1 MALRRSERL
10 EELEPEAAP
19 AQASTSMWQSIKN
32 GASSAFQSMSQG
44 TSAAAGAA
52 SSRVAPAAKAAQRGA
67 QRAAGA
73 AQRGAQRT
81 AGAVRSGAGHAADT
95 VQGALGRKH
104 QEEEDLEPMPP
115 PPPEPEWSDEEDADE
130 NTPLWQRG
138 PLGPHRGGKLLQPKL
153 LALAILPFIVFVL
166 VSCSFLFLSH
176 HLRYYIWALAVCAVV
191 LALAYVVSASY
202 GSKRARSKPG
212 MSLIVLCCVATISGA
227 MVGTR
232 GYDMYMHAFNEYS
245 DRQVYHSVPTAKTSD
260 AFKDAGVLTFIDEA
274 QVQLTMAVGYRAS
287 HLFCVAPVMTPE
299 MSPNVTFWVVGED
312 CCDKRANMRCDDVQS
327 ENAHT
332 GVVMFPNLD
341 PFKWDLHRYRA
352 AAEMAAAQHGLHIP
366 ENVMFMRWVEDPN
379 VYISSLLDKAVFYWG
394 MWCIGYFMVSLMV
407 AFVVHRIIGIRLAKD
422 GSYDQKTNTQV

>member
-1 MALRRSERL
+1 
-10 EELEPEAAP
+10 
-19 AQASTSMWQSIKN
+19 
-32 GASSAFQSMSQG
+32 
-44 TSAAAGAA
+44 
-52 SSRVAPAAKAAQRGA
+52 VAKAAQKGA

-73 AQRGAQRT
+73 AKRGAKKT
-81 AGAVRSGAGHAADT
+81 AGAVTSGAGRAAET
-95 VQGALGRKH
+95 VQGALGRKEE
-104 QEEEDLEPMPP
+104 EEEDLEPMPP
-115 PPPEPEWSDEEDADE
+115 PPPEPDQSDWSDDEEADE
-130 NTPLWQRG
+130 STPLWQRG
-138 PLGPHRGGKLLQPKL
+138 PLGPHRGGKLLQPRL

-176 HLRYYIWALAVCAVV
+176 HLRYYIWALAVCSVV
-191 LALAYVVSASY
+191 LALAYVVSVSY
-202 GSKRARSKPG
+202 DSRRSRSKPG

-299 MSPNVTFWVVGED
+299 MSSNVTFWVIGQD

-332 GVVMFPNLD
+332 GVVMFPDLD

-352 AAEMAAAQHGLHIP
+352 AAEMAAAQHSLHIP

-407 AFVVHRIIGIRLAKD
+407 AFVVHRIIGMRLAKD
-422 GSYDQKTNTQV
+422 GGYEQKTGAQV